1 MRPNRNSKK
10 GVTLIELIMAMVILT
25 VIAIP
30 TASMIGAQ
38 IQGMVTSKD
47 LTAAGNLARL
57 EMERLNN
64 IAYAS
69 VLTPGSTVIVPY
81 TVSWTFA
88 TVTGGGGAERKDITM
103 TVQRTGSAAT
113 LLTIYGSIAKNVTY
127 AP

>member
-1 MRPNRNSKK
+1 
-10 GVTLIELIMAMVILT
+10 MAMVILT

-30 TASMIGAQ
+30 TATMIGEQ
-38 IQGMVTSKD
+38 IQGMVASKD

-64 IAYAS
+64 IPYAS
-69 VLTPGSTVIVPY
+69 VLNPGSTVIPPY

-88 TVTGGGGAERKDITM
+88 TVAGSGGAERKDITM
-103 TVQRTGSAAT
+103 IVQRTGSAAI
-113 LLTIYGSIAKNVTY
+113 LLTLYGSIAKNVVY